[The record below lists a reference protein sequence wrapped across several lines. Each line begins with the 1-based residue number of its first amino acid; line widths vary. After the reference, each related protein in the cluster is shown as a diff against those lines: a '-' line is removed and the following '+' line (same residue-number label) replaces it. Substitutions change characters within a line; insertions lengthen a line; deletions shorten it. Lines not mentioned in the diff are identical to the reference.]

1 MSSLSTQNDE
11 PMFPSIITTLDTYL
25 ESVSDD
31 KAFQAMDEVRSGKPK
46 KKKAKK
52 SSKNVNLSP
61 VHLAAV
67 PPVQRPSSR
76 KGLDELT
83 SPRKLKAL
91 ASLTP
96 EGENEDFRF
105 VKDSSLYSSTNSPP
119 HVPQKNRVPAMEV
132 PPKPSPRPNPRRYK
146 VSDQQTSNQYEVSH
160 ILLRHMFLIVCS
172 GSSFSFSHGSSDI
185 WAGSGFWK
193 SG

>member
-1 MSSLSTQNDE
+1 MSNMSTQNDE

-31 KAFQAMDEVRSGKPK
+31 KAFQAMDEVKSGKPK

-52 SSKNVNLSP
+52 HANSKHVNLSP
-61 VHLAAV
+61 VHLADIKAV
-67 PPVQRPSSR
+67 PPAQGQSSSR
-76 KGLDELT
+76 KGFDELA

-105 VKDSSLYSSTNSPP
+105 VKDSSLFSSNSPP
-119 HVPQKNRVPAMEV
+119 HAPQKTKVPAMDI

-146 VSDQQTSNQYEVSH
+146 VADSSVNNQYEVS
-160 ILLRHMFLIVCS
+160 ILLLLLR
-172 GSSFSFSHGSSDI
+172 SSSTVH
-185 WAGSGFWK
+185 
-193 SG
+193 